1 MRRMDNIRSAMS
13 SSVDG
18 RRNAYPLQCCICC
31 STLLSQV
38 SYGPLDVV
46 SGLSRYISFL
56 VVARPPRIPGHHML
70 ISNIKVARDESIG
83 GLEGLVRDRGPN

>member
-1 MRRMDNIRSAMS
+1 MGGATHTRY
-13 SSVDG
+13 SVVF
-18 RRNAYPLQCCICC
+18 AA
-31 STLLSQV
+31 LLYSHRF

-56 VVARPPRIPGHHML
+56 VVARPPRIPGHHLL